1 MFSLKKNNKHK
12 KEKGEMCMFGS
23 NYSYEKQP
31 KILANG
37 DYEVTLELP
46 FETKVGN
53 YSVLRF
59 PFTVNGESEPVVPNY
74 FDLFDCT
81 DPYDHFKVTQFRKAA
96 SKIKACFKLSG
107 EFTSENY
114 AKWAGSK
121 GKLRIE
127 KSENGF
133 VNVTR
138 FYKAEMTKEEEATL

>member
-1 MFSLKKNNKHK
+1 
-12 KEKGEMCMFGS
+12 MCMFGS
-23 NYSYEKQP
+23 GYSYEKQP
-31 KILANG
+31 KVLANG
-37 DYEVTLELP
+37 DYEVILESP
-46 FETKVGN
+46 FETTVGD

-59 PFTVNGESEPVVPNY
+59 PFKVEGESEPVVPKY

-81 DPYDHFKVTQFRKAA
+81 NPYDQFKLSQFKKSA

-107 EFTSENY
+107 AFSLENY

-121 GKLRIE
+121 GKIRIE

-133 VNVTR
+133 VNVTH

>member
-1 MFSLKKNNKHK
+1 
-12 KEKGEMCMFGS
+12 MCMFGIK
-23 NYSYEKQP
+23 YSYEKQP
-31 KILANG
+31 KVLKDG

-59 PFTVNGESEPVVPNY
+59 PFKVKGESEPVVPNY

-81 DPYDHFKVTQFRKAA
+81 NQYDQFKVSQFRKSA
-96 SKIKACFKLSG
+96 SKIKACFKLPGAFS
-107 EFTSENY
+107 SENY
-114 AKWAGSK
+114 ARWEGSE
-121 GKLRIE
+121 GKIRIE

>member
-1 MFSLKKNNKHK
+1 ML
-12 KEKGEMCMFGS
+12 MFGS

-31 KILANG
+31 KILADG
-37 DYEVTLELP
+37 DYEVVLELP

-59 PFTVNGESEPVVPNY
+59 PFKVKGEDEVVVPNY

-81 DPYDHFKVTQFRKAA
+81 DQHDYLKLEQFRKSA
-96 SKIKACFKLSG
+96 SKIKACFKLKGS
-107 EFTSENY
+107 FSSENY
-114 AKWAGSK
+114 ATWIGSE
-121 GKLRIE
+121 GKIRIE
-127 KSENGF
+127 KSANGF

>member
-1 MFSLKKNNKHK
+1 ML
-12 KEKGEMCMFGS
+12 MFGE
-23 NYSYEKQP
+23 NYRYEKQP

-37 DYEVTLELP
+37 DYEVILELP
-46 FETKVGN
+46 FETMVGN

-59 PFTVNGESEPVVPNY
+59 PFKVDGESELVVPNY

-81 DPYDHFKVTQFRKAA
+81 DPYDEFKVSQFRKAA

-107 EFTSENY
+107 AFSLENY
-114 AKWAGSK
+114 ATWEGKK
-121 GKLRIE
+121 GKIRIE

-138 FYKAEMTKEEEATL
+138 FYKAEMTKEEEAIL

>member
-1 MFSLKKNNKHK
+1 ML
-12 KEKGEMCMFGS
+12 MFGS

-37 DYEVTLELP
+37 DYEVILELP

-59 PFTVNGESEPVVPNY
+59 PFKVDGESEPVVPNY

-81 DPYDHFKVTQFRKAA
+81 DPYDQFKVSQFRKSA
-96 SKIKACFKLSG
+96 SKIKACFKLKGAFS
-107 EFTSENY
+107 SESY
-114 AKWAGSK
+114 ATWAGNK
-121 GKLRIE
+121 GKIRIE

-138 FYKAEMTKEEEATL
+138 FYKAEMTKEEEAAL

>member
-1 MFSLKKNNKHK
+1 
-12 KEKGEMCMFGS
+12 MFGEG
-23 NYSYEKQP
+23 YHYEKQP
-31 KILANG
+31 KILVDG
-37 DYEVTLELP
+37 DYEVILESP

-59 PFTVNGESEPVVPNY
+59 PFKVKGESEPVVPNY

-81 DPYDHFKVTQFRKAA
+81 DPYDCFKIAQFRKNA

-107 EFTSENY
+107 AFLSENY
-114 AKWAGSK
+114 AKWVGSE
-121 GKLRIE
+121 GKIRIE
-127 KSENGF
+127 KSTNGF